1 MTIKIFQNEINDGI
15 ADLVKSTASV
25 AYCSEA
31 IVQKDIPE
39 EVIAKAIAE
48 NQDQI
53 DLYYIESVLVSTGWN
68 KNDDVFTSEATW
80 AARNTP
86 EDKQFNFMHNENDI
100 IGHITGSYVLTKDG
114 KAVADDTS
122 KPEEFDIIT
131 QAVLYNSWTGE
142 ENRDRMGKIIAE
154 IQEGKWY
161 VSMECLFS
169 GFDYALINEKGE
181 AKVLA
186 RDEESSFLTK
196 HLRAYGGA
204 GEYEGYKL
212 GRALAN
218 ISFSGKGLVSKPA
231 NPRSVI
237 LSGNSTAQINVDSN
251 SKLSI
256 GELNMSD
263 VLTTQVSEL
272 KAELEAAKAENQA
285 IKAKIEEAKDKEF
298 ASKVEAFEAAADE
311 SKATIEQLNETIKST
326 QARVAEL
333 EDTLQSSQT
342 ELAEAMKEM
351 DEMKKKEKSMKRK
364 ASLAEA
370 GLEEDEVE
378 ETLASFD
385 ALDDDA
391 FENIVAMMK
400 KKVGMKKYAGKHDK
414 EEKPEA
420 MDHGDKK
427 KKKKEDEAEAGM
439 PPALKEALE
448 KKKKEKEAKAEEEA
462 EISEDA
468 FEDVETSE
476 ATLVESAEV
485 TDEIERSRASVSDWF
500 ANNIF
505 NK

>member
-1 MTIKIFQNEINDGI
+1 MTIKVFQNEINDGI

-31 IVQKDIPE
+31 TVKKGE
-39 EVIAKAIAE
+39 LAVAKEVISNSEVLDKVVAQ

-68 KNDDVFTSEATW
+68 KNDDVFSSQATW
-80 AARNTP
+80 EARNTP
-86 EDKQFNFMHNENDI
+86 EDKQFNFMHDENDI

-114 KAVADDTS
+114 KAVADEDVAR
-122 KPEEFDIIT
+122 PDEFDIIT

-161 VSMECLFS
+161 VSMECLFA
-169 GFDYALINEKGE
+169 GFDYALIDDKGN

-196 HLRAYGGA
+196 HLRAYGGT

-237 LSGNSTAQINVDSN
+237 LQNSTAQFKLDNN
-251 SKLSI
+251 SELSI
-256 GELNMSD
+256 GELQMSD
-263 VLTTQVSEL
+263 VLTNQVAEL
-272 KAELEAAKAENQA
+272 KAQLEEAKAENVA
-285 IKAKIEEAKDKEF
+285 IKAQIEEAKDKEF

-311 SKATIEQLNETIKST
+311 SKATIDELNETIKST

-333 EDTLQSSQT
+333 EDALNQSNEQ
-342 ELAEAMKEM
+342 LAQAKEHM
-351 DEMKKKEKSMKRK
+351 EDMKKKEKMEKRK

-385 ALDDDA
+385 ALDDEA
-391 FENIVAMMK
+391 FDSIVAMMK
-400 KKVGMKKYAGKHDK
+400 KKGMKKYADEHS
-414 EEKPEA
+414 
-420 MDHGDKK
+420 DKK
-427 KKKKEDEAEAGM
+427 KKKDDEAEAGM
-439 PPALKEALE
+439 PPELKEAIE
-448 KKKKEKEAKAEEEA
+448 KKKKEKEAKADEA
-462 EISEDA
+462 EAEEVTPEV
-468 FEDVETSE
+468 FEEVETSE
-476 ATLVESAEV
+476 AALVVSENE
-485 TDEIERSRASVSDWF
+485 DELETARASVADWF
-500 ANNIF
+500 SNHVL